1 MTASNYL
8 EGQVLIAMPGIGDPR
23 FDRSLIFL
31 CAHSKNG
38 AMGIIVNKTAPMMF
52 FSDLL
57 EQLKIVPAEEVRN
70 LAPPVLN
77 LPVLFGGP
85 VEQFRGFVLHSTDYL
100 SGDTSLTISD
110 TIALTAT
117 IEILQAI
124 ARGNGPLKA
133 LLALG
138 YSGWVAGQL
147 ENEIQHNG
155 WLHCE
160 ADDDLIFG
168 IDNDGKYGRALKK
181 IGVDPLMLS
190 PESGHA

>member
-1 MTASNYL
+1 M
-8 EGQVLIAMPGIGDPR
+8 
-23 FDRSLIFL
+23 
-31 CAHSKNG
+31 CAHSKSG

-52 FSDLL
+52 FSDLVD
-57 EQLKIVPAEEVRN
+57 QLKIVPSDEIRD

-100 SGDTSLTISD
+100 SGTTSLPINDSV
-110 TIALTAT
+110 ALTAT
-117 IEILQAI
+117 VEILQAI
-124 ARGNGPLKA
+124 ARGNGPVQVM
-133 LLALG
+133 LALG

-160 ADDDLIFG
+160 PDDDLIFG
-168 IDNDGKYGRALKK
+168 ADNDGKYVRALKK

-190 PESGHA
+190 SESGHA

>member
-1 MTASNYL
+1 
-8 EGQVLIAMPGIGDPR
+8 
-23 FDRSLIFL
+23 
-31 CAHSKNG
+31 
-38 AMGIIVNKTAPMMF
+38 MGIIVNKTAPMMF
-52 FSDLL
+52 FSDLVD
-57 EQLKIVPAEEVRN
+57 QLKIVPSDEIRE

-100 SGDTSLTISD
+100 SHSTSLPIND
-110 TIALTAT
+110 TVALTAT
-117 IEILQAI
+117 VEILQAI
-124 ARGNGPLKA
+124 ARGNGPIKVM
-133 LLALG
+133 LALG

-168 IDNDGKYGRALKK
+168 TDNDGKYDRALRK

-190 PESGHA
+190 SESGHA